1 MTEELWV
8 ESHRA
13 FKRQEGVTEMEVL
26 ETGTN
31 EKLFLGIEGKSDADL
46 LQQELLEIKTAAIYT
61 TLERFD
67 KVSEFLGHRQGFGL
81 CLFIFL
87 GWVLFFCFF
96 GTAC

>member
-1 MTEELWV
+1 MAEELWV

-26 ETGTN
+26 ETSTN
-31 EKLFLGIEGKSDADL
+31 EKLFWGVKWKPDAGL
-46 LQQELLEIKTAAIYT
+46 LQQELLGIKTTAIYT
-61 TLERFD
+61 TLKRFD
-67 KVSEFLGHRQGFGL
+67 EVSEFLGHRQGFGL